1 MIKQK
6 KYYKNYYILPV
17 IIFIY
22 ALKFKHLV
30 SIFLWNEYFYTASKH
45 YIIQK
50 WPFIQLFKIYTAL
63 LRFLFIKE

>member
-6 KYYKNYYILPV
+6 KYYKNYYILPI

-30 SIFLWNEYFYTASKH
+30 SIFLWN
-45 YIIQK
+45 
-50 WPFIQLFKIYTAL
+50 
-63 LRFLFIKE
+63 